1 MKFLFDVKKFAWR
14 KARKANEKEKKIKSG
29 DENIPRETAP
39 KDYFSR
45 RELSI
50 LKPEIFVAL

>member
-14 KARKANEKEKKIKSG
+14 KARKANEKVKNKSG
-29 DENIPRETAP
+29 DENISRETAP

-50 LKPEIFVAL
+50 LKPEIFMAL